1 MGARHLSSRPGFS
14 AWPAPAKLNLFLHIT
29 GRRADGFH
37 LLQTVFQLLDWGD
50 TVHLAARPDGRIQ
63 RLGDLPG
70 VPESEDLSIRA
81 AQALREYSG
90 CALGADI
97 DIDKHIPAG
106 AGLGGGSSDAASTLV
121 GLNHL
126 WSLGLSTEQLADI
139 GLKLGADVPVFVRG
153 QCAWAEGIGE
163 KLQAIELPERWFLV
177 ISPPCQVSTAT
188 IFGDPELRRDHPPVS
203 INDFLSGR
211 CGNDCEPVT
220 RRGFPA
226 VDAAFQHCRT
236 LGLQA
241 QLSGTGA
248 SLFVAFDSLAHAQ
261 AAQAQLQDTCPA
273 VLARG
278 LQHSTLLRALGIAAN
293 RSSRDRRTHDLRP

>member
-1 MGARHLSSRPGFS
+1 MGAGPLSLRPGFS
-14 AWPAPAKLNLFLHIT
+14 AWPAPAKLNLFLHIL

-63 RLGDLPG
+63 RLNDLPG
-70 VPESEDLSIRA
+70 VPEPADLSIRA

-90 CALGADI
+90 CTLGADI
-97 DIDKHIPAG
+97 DIDKRIPAG

-126 WSLGLSTEQLADI
+126 WGLELSVDELADI

-163 KLQAIELPERWFLV
+163 KLQAIELPDRWFLV

-203 INDFLSGR
+203 MDDFLSGR

-226 VDAAFQHCRT
+226 VDAAFDHCRA

-248 SLFVAFDSLAHAQ
+248 SLFMTFNSQACAQ
-261 AAQAQLQDTCPA
+261 AAQAQIQGTLPT

-278 LQHSTLLRALGIAAN
+278 LQRSTLLHALGIAAN
-293 RSSRDRRTHDLRP
+293 

>member
-1 MGARHLSSRPGFS
+1 MGARHLSSRLRFS
-14 AWPAPAKLNLFLHIT
+14 AWPAPAKLNLFLHVT
-29 GRRADGFH
+29 GRRSDGFH

-50 TVHLAARPDGRIQ
+50 TVHLAARSDGRIQ
-63 RLGDLPG
+63 RLRELAG
-70 VPESEDLSIRA
+70 VSESADLSIRA
-81 AQALREYSG
+81 ALALREYSG
-90 CALGADI
+90 CAFGADI
-97 DIDKHIPAG
+97 DIDKRIPAG

-126 WSLGLSTEQLADI
+126 WGLGLSVGQLADI

-163 KLQAIELPERWFLV
+163 KLQAIELPDRWFLV

-203 INDFLSGR
+203 IDDFLSGR
-211 CGNDCEPVT
+211 CGNDCEAVT

-226 VDAAFQHCRT
+226 VGAAFEHCRA
-236 LGLQA
+236 LGLRA
-241 QLSGTGA
+241 QLSGTGS
-248 SLFVAFDSLAHAQ
+248 SLFVTFKSQACAQ
-261 AAQAQLQDTCPA
+261 AAQAQIQGSLPA

-278 LQHSTLLRALGIAAN
+278 LQRSPLLHALRTAAK
-293 RSSRDRRTHDLRP
+293 